1 MAIMCYGEMA
11 YRIHVF
17 WHVGWSILVGG
28 HTGVMLETPT
38 LDYQRIADLLLDWFD
53 PQERP
58 LAFRKRDGL
67 TPWAILLSEV
77 MAQQTQADRAAE
89 KWREFLDRWPT
100 PEAMAAAPKADII
113 AAWSGL
119 GYNRRAVNLH
129 NCAQVVAVEYDGNL
143 PMTAKQLEGL
153 PGIGPYTARA
163 VMAFAFNE
171 PTVPVDTNIARVIA
185 RLLNTVLDR
194 KLAQTLADGLVAKTQ
209 APSATL
215 TDAIMDLGATI
226 CMAKQ
231 AKCSQCPLVGPCAYR
246 EQVDMD
252 PFNAEDPAAKGAH
265 RPIKQATFK
274 GSDREVRG
282 AIIRSL
288 TQTPAISEADL
299 TVLHGDKT
307 PNLLVAL
314 AKDGL
319 IQQDSTGLWSL
330 P

>member
-1 MAIMCYGEMA
+1 MANRPKIFNRLDSVLMCV
-11 YRIHVF
+11 R
-17 WHVGWSILVGG
+17 
-28 HTGVMLETPT
+28 HTGGMTSVPV
-38 LDYQRIADLLLDWFD
+38 LDSQRVADLLLDWFD
-53 PQERP
+53 PNDRP
-58 LAFRKRDGL
+58 LAFRDREGL
-67 TPWAILLSEV
+67 SPWAILLSEV

-129 NCAQVVAVEYDGNL
+129 NCAQAIAMDFDGNL
-143 PMTAKQLEGL
+143 PDTAKALESL

-163 VMAFAFNE
+163 VMAFAYNA

-194 KLAQTLADGLVAKTQ
+194 KVAQELADGLVTTTN

-231 AKCSQCPLVGPCAYR
+231 ANCPTCPLASPCAYR
-246 EQVDMD
+246 AQIELN
-252 PFNAEDPAAKGAH
+252 PFDAEDPAAKGAH
-265 RPIKQATFK
+265 RPVKQAAFK
-274 GSDREVRG
+274 GSDRQVRG
-282 AIIRSL
+282 AILRSL
-288 TQTPAISEADL
+288 TAQSPIQEAEL
-299 TVLHGDKT
+299 TEKHGPKT
-307 PNLLVAL
+307 PELLLAL

-319 IQQDSTGLWSL
+319 AVKIGQTAWAL

>member
-1 MAIMCYGEMA
+1 
-11 YRIHVF
+11 
-17 WHVGWSILVGG
+17 
-28 HTGVMLETPT
+28 
-38 LDYQRIADLLLDWFD
+38 
-53 PQERP
+53 
-58 LAFRKRDGL
+58 
-67 TPWAILLSEV
+67 

-100 PEAMAAAPKADII
+100 PQAMADAPKADII

-129 NCAQVVAVEYDGNL
+129 NCAQVVAVEYDGNV

-194 KLAQTLADGLVAKTQ
+194 KLAQTLADGLVTETK

-231 AKCSQCPLVGPCAYR
+231 ANCGQCPLADPCAYR
-246 EQVDMD
+246 EQVDTD
-252 PFNAEDPAAKGAH
+252 PFNTEDPAAKGAH

-288 TQTPAISEADL
+288 TKTPAMTEADL
-299 TVLHGDKT
+299 TALHGEKT

-319 IQQDSTGLWSL
+319 IRQDEKGLWSL

>member
-1 MAIMCYGEMA
+1 MAA
-11 YRIHVF
+11 V
-17 WHVGWSILVGG
+17 S
-28 HTGVMLETPT
+28 T
-38 LDYQRIADLLLDWFD
+38 LDHKRITNLLLEWFD
-53 PQERP
+53 PGDRP
-58 LAFRKRDGL
+58 LAFREREGL

-77 MAQQTQADRAAE
+77 MAQQTQADRAAQ

-129 NCAQVVAVEYDGNL
+129 NCAQAVAVEYDGTL
-143 PMTAKQLEGL
+143 PNTAKQLEGL

-171 PTVPVDTNIARVIA
+171 PTVPVDTNIARVIS

-194 KLAQTLADGLVAKTQ
+194 KLAQCLADELVTQ
-209 APSATL
+209 TKAPSATL

-231 AKCSQCPLVGPCAYR
+231 ANCGQCPLADPCAYR
-246 EQVDMD
+246 EQVDKD
-252 PFNAEDPAAKGAH
+252 PFNTEDPAAKGAH

-274 GSDREVRG
+274 GSDREIRG

-288 TQTPAISEADL
+288 TKTTAMSEADL
-299 TVLHGDKT
+299 TALHGEKT

-319 IQQDSTGLWSL
+319 IQQDKKGLWSL

>member
-1 MAIMCYGEMA
+1 MPNLDNH
-11 YRIHVF
+11 RI
-17 WHVGWSILVGG
+17 
-28 HTGVMLETPT
+28 TN
-38 LDYQRIADLLLDWFD
+38 LLLTWFD
-53 PQERP
+53 PQDRP
-58 LAFRKRDGL
+58 LAFREREGL

-89 KWREFLDRWPT
+89 KWREFLERWPT
-100 PEAMAAAPKADII
+100 PQAMAAAPKADII

-129 NCAQVVAVEYDGNL
+129 NCAQVVAVEYDGNV
-143 PMTAKQLEGL
+143 PATAKELEGL

-163 VMAFAFNE
+163 VLAFAFNE

-194 KLAQTLADGLVAKTQ
+194 KLAQRLADGLVVETKV
-209 APSATL
+209 PSATL

-231 AKCSQCPLVGPCAYR
+231 ANCGQCPLADPCAYR
-246 EQVDMD
+246 ERVDAD
-252 PFNAEDPAAKGAH
+252 PFTAEDPAAKGAH

-288 TQTPAISEADL
+288 TKAPAMREADL
-299 TVLHGDKT
+299 MALHGEKT
-307 PNLLVAL
+307 PNLLAAL

-319 IQQDSTGLWSL
+319 IQQVEEGLWSL

>member
-1 MAIMCYGEMA
+1 MAAM
-11 YRIHVF
+11 
-17 WHVGWSILVGG
+17 
-28 HTGVMLETPT
+28 PT
-38 LDYQRIADLLLDWFD
+38 LDNERITDLLLTWFD

-58 LAFRKRDGL
+58 LAFREREGL

-89 KWREFLDRWPT
+89 KWREFMDRWPT
-100 PEAMAAAPKADII
+100 PKAMADAPKADII

-129 NCAQVVAVEYDGNL
+129 NCAQVVAVEYDGNV
-143 PMTAKQLEGL
+143 PETAKELERL

-163 VMAFAFNE
+163 VMAFAFNA

-194 KLAQTLADGLVAKTQ
+194 KRAQELADGLVVETA

-231 AKCSQCPLVGPCAYR
+231 ANCGRCPLADPCAYR
-246 EQVDMD
+246 KQVDMD
-252 PFNAEDPAAKGAH
+252 PFNSEDPAAKGAH

-288 TQTPAISEADL
+288 TKIPAMSEADL

-307 PNLLVAL
+307 AKLLVAL

-319 IQQDSTGLWSL
+319 IRQDVKGLWSL